1 MFMDADLARRLEATE
16 GAVCRSYV
24 EPRKQVSGIPA
35 AAIERDG
42 TVALFDGVDSPLSQ
56 TFGLGVHAPTTAE
69 ALDELEAF
77 FLSRGSDV
85 MHEVS
90 PFAGVETL
98 ALLVA
103 RGYRPIELSTVLVQ
117 PIDNITMP
125 ATSLAVRE
133 IDRDRDAAAWVDT
146 AVAGWSSDPEV
157 APLIRAIAEVNVVNR
172 ATTHYVV
179 ERAGEPIATGS
190 LAFHGDVALL
200 AGASTI
206 PSARGQGAQA
216 LILAKRLADAK
227 QRGCTV
233 AMMVSAVGST
243 SQRNAERRGFRV
255 AYTRTKWRLARPA
268 GV

>member
-16 GAVCRSYV
+16 GAVCLSYV
-24 EPRKQVSGIPA
+24 EPRRQVSGVPA
-35 AAIERDG
+35 EAIQRDG

-77 FLSRGSDV
+77 FLSRGTDV

-90 PFAGVETL
+90 PFAGVATL

-103 RGYRPIELSTVLVQ
+103 RGYHPIELSTVLVQ
-117 PIDNITMP
+117 PIDHVTMP
-125 ATSLAVRE
+125 ASSLSVRE
-133 IDRDRDAAAWVDT
+133 IDRERETAMWVDA
-146 AVAGWSSDPEV
+146 AVAGWSSDPSI

-172 ATTHYVV
+172 ATTHYIV

-206 PSARGQGAQA
+206 PGARGQGAQA

-233 AMMVSAVGST
+233 AMMVADVGST

-255 AYTRTKWRLARPA
+255 AYTRTKWRLARPS
-268 GV
+268 GT